1 MKMIPAYVVAVL
13 FSANL
18 ANAQTTEYQVT
29 EHFMPP
35 LTREYYTVHDFN
47 DSGIVAGTW
56 IRYTEGGT
64 EEARGIFVWRD
75 GELRKITPA
84 QGGVAS
90 TLSPAQGVGLGVV
103 RISNVRP
110 DQTFLLVA
118 PAQQQAGS
126 LYGNGTK
133 DIYRLVKYTIEADLE
148 TFPQP
153 VVSASTLSGYIAA
166 DFLQS
171 GQSEEFSAEV
181 IDLTD
186 EGTVLGYTSDWP
198 FAYAPTILRA
208 PNGSGDGAYF
218 SPNFFGVYGN
228 MVQLDRE
235 GYFLGTV
242 ADANTNNSFLYDA
255 PLSTVTLSYAEPT
268 RFPSLGGFIDL
279 VEGNPDNLIYST
291 SFVGHGT
298 FRAMNARDSV
308 PSTAVWSNRFQQ
320 LEIAQGF
327 VMQSGSGAAYMP
339 PRKNLS
345 WNGHM
350 LGYLSNQ
357 TANGWAVAVR
367 QVDNSYVS
375 TRIHDNLASTIRTL
389 QPFSQSDP
397 GYADGEFVTPL
408 AINGFLEILC
418 SYQDQRGTGFY
429 ILEKVPVSGGGG
441 GGNDDAK
448 TQARNKLL
456 SQILATKTKLK
467 KAQKIKDRKIRAG
480 AVKQLKKQ
488 LRSLNGQ
495 LAAL

>member
-1 MKMIPAYVVAVL
+1 
-13 FSANL
+13 
-18 ANAQTTEYQVT
+18 
-29 EHFMPP
+29 MPP

-56 IRYTEGGT
+56 IRYTEEIRAT

-90 TLSPAQGVGLGVV
+90 SLSPAQGSGGVGLGRV

-126 LYGNGTK
+126 IYGNGTK

-153 VVSASTLSGYIAA
+153 VVSASTLSGFIAA
-166 DFLQS
+166 NFLQS
-171 GQSEEFSAEV
+171 GQSEEFSSEV

-186 EGTVLGYTSDWP
+186 EGTVLGQTSDWP
-198 FAYAPTILRA
+198 FAYPPTILRA
-208 PNGSGDGAYF
+208 PNGGGDGAYF
-218 SPNFFGVYGN
+218 SVDFFGTYGN
-228 MVQLDRE
+228 IVQLDRD
-235 GYFLGTV
+235 GYFLGEV
-242 ADANTNNSFLYDA
+242 SDGNTNHRFLYDA
-255 PLSTVTLSYAEPT
+255 LLSTVTLSYAEPT

-279 VEGNPDNLIYST
+279 VEGDPDNLNYGT
-291 SFVGHGT
+291 TFVGHGT
-298 FRAMNARDSV
+298 YRAMNARDGEQA
-308 PSTAVWSNRFQQ
+308 TAVWSNRFQQ

-327 VMQSGSGAAYMP
+327 RMQSGSGSGEMP
-339 PRKNLS
+339 RRKNLT

-357 TANGWAVAVR
+357 TTNGWAVAVR
-367 QVDNSYVS
+367 QNDNSYVS
-375 TRIHDNLASTIRTL
+375 TRIHDNLASSIRTL
-389 QPFSQSDP
+389 LPFSQSDP
-397 GYADGEFVTPL
+397 GYSDGEFVIPL

-418 SYQDQRGTGFY
+418 SYHDQRGTGFY

-467 KAQKIKDRKIRAG
+467 NAQKIKDRKIRAG
-480 AVKQLKKQ
+480 AVKKLKKQ
-488 LRSLNGQ
+488 LRTLNGQ